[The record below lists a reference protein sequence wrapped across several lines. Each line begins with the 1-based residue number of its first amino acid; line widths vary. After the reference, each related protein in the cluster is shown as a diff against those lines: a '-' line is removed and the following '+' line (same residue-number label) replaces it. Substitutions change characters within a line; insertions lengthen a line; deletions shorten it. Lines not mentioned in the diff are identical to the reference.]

1 IEQVNKAVA
10 QMEEMTQQNAS
21 LVEEAN
27 AASHSMADQ
36 ARTLNDMM
44 ARYRVSDARA
54 ARTAAAPK
62 SGAVA
67 RLDRRSVARRWSGK
81 PMVRVGGPQPIRE
94 ASAAKSSD
102 EAEWQEF

>member
-1 IEQVNKAVA
+1 
-10 QMEEMTQQNAS
+10 MEEMTQQNAS

-44 ARYRVSDARA
+44 ARYRVSEARV
-54 ARTAAAPK
+54 ARPAAAPK
-62 SGAVA
+62 PVSVA
-67 RLDRRSVARRWSGK
+67 RVDRRSADRPWTGK
-81 PMVRVGGPQPIRE
+81 PAARVVSPRPIRE
-94 ASAAKSSD
+94 VNVDKSSD